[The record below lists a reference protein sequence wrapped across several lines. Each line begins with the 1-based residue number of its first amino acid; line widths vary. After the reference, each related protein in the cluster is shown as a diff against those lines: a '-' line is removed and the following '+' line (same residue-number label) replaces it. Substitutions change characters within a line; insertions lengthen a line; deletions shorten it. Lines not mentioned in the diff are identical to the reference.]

1 MGNLGQAPKPT
12 LSDNV
17 PDTSDSPISDERVA
31 ITLRMIDLMELVI
44 TDLEGTLSTEEV
56 VETLRRTGRH
66 NEAEELE
73 MLIARAEELGPAS
86 LGCAEV

>member
-1 MGNLGQAPKPT
+1 MGSNLGHARKPT

-17 PDTSDSPISDERVA
+17 SDTSDSPIANERVA

-56 VETLRRTGRH
+56 VEILRRTGRH

-73 MLIARAEELGPAS
+73 MLIARAEELSPAS
-86 LGCAEV
+86 SDSF

>member
-1 MGNLGQAPKPT
+1 MGNLGHARKPT

-17 PDTSDSPISDERVA
+17 SDTSDSPIADERVA

-44 TDLEGTLSTEEV
+44 TDLDGTLSTEEV
-56 VETLRRTGRH
+56 VEILRRTGRH

-73 MLIARAEELGPAS
+73 MLIARAEELRPAS
-86 LGCAEV
+86 SDSS